1 MKFDSAMVTMVTAKC
16 IMLKSIK
23 RCRMISYENARRRG
37 CSSRTFS
44 PFSLKTLSHS
54 LTSPA
59 ISTKSRVL
67 PSSSRLQL
75 LTISSNVF
83 PLNMEGTGATTGAEV
98 VEAEV
103 SSPRGEGLAGF
114 PIKLKGPAADGRGAA
129 EATAGGA
136 PKENL
141 GAAMN

>member
-1 MKFDSAMVTMVTAKC
+1 MIFPSLLILFALF
-16 IMLKSIK
+16 MLKSIK

-54 LTSPA
+54 LSLTSPA

-67 PSSSRLQL
+67 PPSSRLQL

-83 PLNMEGTGATTGAEV
+83 PLNMEGARATTGAEV

-114 PIKLKGPAADGRGAA
+114 PIKLKDPAEYGRASAG
-129 EATAGGA
+129 ATAGGA
-136 PKENL
+136 PK
-141 GAAMN
+141 